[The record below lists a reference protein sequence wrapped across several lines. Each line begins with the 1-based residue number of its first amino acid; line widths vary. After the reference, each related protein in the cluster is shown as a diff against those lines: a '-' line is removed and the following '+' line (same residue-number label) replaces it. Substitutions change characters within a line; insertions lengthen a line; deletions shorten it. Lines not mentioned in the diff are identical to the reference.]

1 MATMTTGTIT
11 PEALHERIKRGERV
25 ELIDVRTPAEYREVH
40 AEPARLVPLDELEPS
55 TFRERGNE
63 PLYFI
68 CRSGSRGKKACEK
81 LRAGGFEQAVNVEG
95 GTLAWAE
102 QGLPVVRG
110 KKTISLERQVRIA
123 AGTLVLIGAG
133 LSLVHPA
140 FVGIA
145 AFVGAGLVFAGITDT
160 CGMGM
165 LLARM
170 PWNKVR
176 CESSS
181 CTELIGWLPLL
192 ASGSPGLGDGSPAGL
207 AIAFGAIVGL
217 ALGLTGG
224 GGSIFAVPMLVYGLG
239 VPVAE
244 APPISLAVVGATAA
258 FGAGRRFASG
268 EVDLRAGLL
277 FSVGGVVG
285 EPAGSALRGAI
296 PAPALMLLFAALM
309 LVVAARMWSK
319 AGGRSP
325 RADRPESAARVA
337 PLAVAGVATGFLAGL
352 FGVGGGFVIVPALVF
367 FGGLGIHRAVAT
379 SLLAIA
385 LIAAWSVARN
395 LVAGRPLPLELAGL
409 FLVGGVAGML
419 VGTRIGRR
427 LPAARLQRIFAAA
440 ILAVAALVVIKTLA
454 G

>member
-1 MATMTTGTIT
+1 M
-11 PEALHERIKRGERV
+11 RV
-25 ELIDVRTPAEYREVH
+25 LEL
-40 AEPARLVPLDELEPS
+40 L
-55 TFRERGNE
+55 
-63 PLYFI
+63 
-68 CRSGSRGKKACEK
+68 
-81 LRAGGFEQAVNVEG
+81 
-95 GTLAWAE
+95 
-102 QGLPVVRG
+102 
-110 KKTISLERQVRIA
+110 
-123 AGTLVLIGAG
+123 
-133 LSLVHPA
+133 
-140 FVGIA
+140 
-145 AFVGAGLVFAGITDT
+145 
-160 CGMGM
+160 
-165 LLARM
+165 
-170 PWNKVR
+170 
-176 CESSS
+176 
-181 CTELIGWLPLL
+181 ELIGWPLL
-192 ASGSPGLGDGSPAGL
+192 AAGSPGLGAEGAGSPVAL
-207 AIAFGAIVGL
+207 AIAFGALVGL

-258 FGAGRRFASG
+258 FGAGRRLASG

-277 FSVGGVVG
+277 FSIGGVVG
-285 EPAGSALRGAI
+285 EPAGSAVRGVI
-296 PAPALMLLFAALM
+296 PAPVLMLLFAALM

-319 AGGRSP
+319 AAGQSR
-325 RADRPESAARVA
+325 RADRPESAARVG

-395 LVAGRPLPLELAGL
+395 LVAGRPLPLELAAL

-427 LPAARLQRIFAAA
+427 LPAAQLQRIFAAA
-440 ILAVAALVVIKTLA
+440 ILAVAALVVMKTLA